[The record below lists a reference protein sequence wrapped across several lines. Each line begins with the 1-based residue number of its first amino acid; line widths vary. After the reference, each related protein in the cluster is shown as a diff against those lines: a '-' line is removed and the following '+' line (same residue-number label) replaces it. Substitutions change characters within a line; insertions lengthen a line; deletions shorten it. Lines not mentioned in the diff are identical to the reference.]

1 MSNQRIF
8 LGYGASAAV
17 IKQKQ
22 KETVQKL
29 FFNQMEHRE
38 VENINYIKEKIKP
51 YPKFLIDYQIEND
64 LEIQYG
70 KKLVMPYLSREKGW
84 EIGILDD
91 YDIYKKIRNALIKL
105 HNIGFYHNDIK
116 RENIFINTKTNE
128 IKLIDFDYSLN
139 DDIIDKVYNKN
150 DKKEI
155 RDFNI
160 LSINLFPC
168 FCDEVKTE
176 YNNFKYDEDFY
187 IEKETFKKLLKLNDL
202 YSLDKNLF
210 YVSGE
215 QYKERFENQMKK
227 EKKKMDRGLSIVFP
241 TMLEILKKTP
251 DYDTFVKTDKKGKLQ
266 FNKFLNKNEF
276 INQNNN
282 RNFIALY
289 LKNPHIIGKA
299 TFFKNNFYDDENQN
313 ITRKIIYIDTLE
325 NPNFFL
331 QKDFELNYINEPKGN
346 LLQENISN
354 YSRLEKNFQDISLIP
369 NKIMD
374 LNKLIVFECSGENH
388 VGIPLFFFNG
398 NTRSYHIEKNEINS
412 YCLVVSPFVYT
423 NENKKKT
430 IKMYYIKPSDYHGV
444 SDIRLVP
451 IDKLKSIQNYLNA
464 NLKTNNDSPIKIN
477 LNTKF
482 ELFPQGHDFQLR
494 LIQPYEYRIFKINY
508 LCIGFLNLLYTF
520 QFLAEHENNA
530 FLEKDVKNLV
540 DAKSLCNN
548 FVYSPLITIPSI
560 QHFNELHELYF
571 VIIDSKDMKITV

>member
-227 EKKKMDRGLSIVFP
+227 EKKKNGSWTLYSISYYVRN
-241 TMLEILKKTP
+241 IKK
-251 DYDTFVKTDKKGKLQ
+251 
-266 FNKFLNKNEF
+266 
-276 INQNNN
+276 
-282 RNFIALY
+282 
-289 LKNPHIIGKA
+289 
-299 TFFKNNFYDDENQN
+299 
-313 ITRKIIYIDTLE
+313 
-325 NPNFFL
+325 
-331 QKDFELNYINEPKGN
+331 
-346 LLQENISN
+346 
-354 YSRLEKNFQDISLIP
+354 
-369 NKIMD
+369 
-374 LNKLIVFECSGENH
+374 
-388 VGIPLFFFNG
+388 
-398 NTRSYHIEKNEINS
+398 NS
-412 YCLVVSPFVYT
+412 
-423 NENKKKT
+423 
-430 IKMYYIKPSDYHGV
+430 
-444 SDIRLVP
+444 
-451 IDKLKSIQNYLNA
+451 
-464 NLKTNNDSPIKIN
+464 
-477 LNTKF
+477 
-482 ELFPQGHDFQLR
+482 
-494 LIQPYEYRIFKINY
+494 
-508 LCIGFLNLLYTF
+508 
-520 QFLAEHENNA
+520 
-530 FLEKDVKNLV
+530 
-540 DAKSLCNN
+540 
-548 FVYSPLITIPSI
+548 
-560 QHFNELHELYF
+560 
-571 VIIDSKDMKITV
+571 